1 MRTFSSYFALATL
14 LGFLALLSACDSGS
28 SNKGS
33 DSISSSSSSSSSS
46 GSSSSSSS
54 SGVIIEGNVRV
65 HFPPRYSR
73 VDDDTITLR
82 GVVIDTEGVN
92 QVLVNGEPVDTAN
105 GFANWSYTT
114 SLQPGANELVISE
127 ETAEGIT
134 EVDHIVVERTTN
146 ITTPTS
152 VVDDHSNN
160 RLLILD
166 TARNTIIA
174 ADKDSGALF
183 TLSPAAGEP
192 NQITKPRGLALD
204 EARNRLLVYQGRASI
219 KETHAEFLAVDL
231 TTGAQSVFAAPDFTD
246 IFLEHSP
253 MSVITVGDVAY
264 VADRQFEFVDAEGNA
279 VSEDA
284 ENVAFVF
291 SAGMVYRID
300 LTNGTRTV
308 VSSRTLPEPGENEQ
322 VENPLRQVRSLAYD
336 TINTTLYALDTS
348 STNITDS
355 PRLFAIDTTTG
366 KRTLMALTDAD
377 KKAFSLRRP
386 QMLDIDTAR
395 QQLFLLNDATT
406 QTTTDPTIVK
416 IDIATKVA
424 ADLSSNTI
432 PKDGDFVLSKINAI
446 TYSAND
452 DEIYLLED
460 AQDAVLRV
468 NTTSGVRSL
477 VAATGPVDTKN
488 YLGNHTLHDVFFR
501 DDRQTYL
508 LDRKFSSVF
517 GYNLYFGD
525 KVILN
530 NSVTNDLEQD
540 KEILRTPS
548 QGAWDPINQVML
560 LINNADR
567 ALVTFDPETKIATRH
582 INNIGAAPVD
592 MVIDIEAGVAYSAFA
607 AGIMQTDLQNNYQS
621 ELLSTNALPDSA
633 SQFGSIQGIALDADN
648 NRLLAADSRLNAIV
662 AVDTTSGARSYFSP
676 PSPTP
681 DAEDVLTLPRAIAI
695 DKPGNRALILDTGR
709 KAILAADLAT
719 GERSMVYEYAEPTP
733 RQLFTPTEMVMHPS
747 FHYLLLLDSTT
758 NQLVALDLTTETPQL
773 VYLTR

>member
-530 NSVTNDLEQD
+530 NSVTNDLEPND
-540 KEILRTPS
+540 EILREPS
-548 QGAWDPINQVML
+548 QGAWDPINNTIL
-560 LINNADR
+560 LANRTNGV
-567 ALVTFDPETKIATRH
+567 LVTFDPETKKATNEVNLNAVAADMLVDPDAGFVYVAIERA
-582 INNIGAAPVD
+582 IIKVDLNNDYRSEYI
-592 MVIDIEAGVAYSAFA
+592 SANS
-607 AGIMQTDLQNNYQS
+607 GIPDLTYRFS
-621 ELLSTNALPDSA
+621 
-633 SQFGSIQGIALDADN
+633 SIRGIALDADN
-648 NRLLAADSRLNAIV
+648 NRLLAADSGINAIV

-676 PSPTP
+676 PSPTA